1 MQAAVRRPL
10 AAGAAF
16 VGASMIATSTIAPM
30 PDVSLS
36 AIHPPAAYTAAVDL
50 LASSD
55 VLAAYEKLF
64 QDAGAGIDTI
74 VGNAAPGQLLSQFI
88 LNQFNSAATLAGGLG
103 TTAAGI
109 TKALLTDVPE
119 LVQAVIKQLAAGQFS
134 DAVDSLIK
142 IPLAVV
148 LPATDILPALHE
160 VLTKPLTNLVKII
173 DSLTADPLAA
183 TLLISG
189 FIAPLI
195 STPAAI
201 AVAVQNVVEAFGT
214 SPAAVFDALLK
225 APAVIADGFLNGGYG
240 PDLGGLVQPGLTVK
254 AGGLLS
260 TSGIVFLPDGTF
272 FVKTG
277 GPIAALQQLIK
288 QITDAIT
295 PAAPAT
301 AAIATA
307 DVASLPAATPTTVTL
322 ATTPTTEKPAAVPA
336 TGSDAL
342 PAGSGSD
349 AGATPEDTAGAP
361 VDADAPAS
369 PAQEAGSGEE
379 SAAPTAGGEADGDDT
394 AADDGNE
401 GSTSDDT
408 KGHDTTGHDTAGKP
422 AKGHGPTGKG
432 STDKDSDGSADT
444 TAKPRST
451 AGSDRGAGASSHET
465 KTVSKADAA

>member
-16 VGASMIATSTIAPM
+16 VGASVIAASTIAPM
-30 PDVSLS
+30 PDVSPS
-36 AIHPPAAYTAAVDL
+36 AIHPPATYTAAVDL

-64 QDAGAGIDTI
+64 QDAGAGIDAI
-74 VGNAAPGQLLSQFI
+74 VGNAAPGQLLNQFL
-88 LNQFNSAATLAGGLG
+88 LNQLNSAATLANGLG

-109 TKALLTDVPE
+109 TKALLTDVPD
-119 LVQAVIKQLAAGQFS
+119 LVQTAIKQLAAGHFS

-148 LPATDILPALHE
+148 LPATDLLPALHD

-183 TLLISG
+183 TLLFSG

-201 AVAVQNVVEAFGT
+201 ATAVQNVVEAFGK
-214 SPAAVFDALLK
+214 SPSAVFDALLK
-225 APAVIADGFLNGGYG
+225 APAVIIDGILNGGYG

-260 TSGIVFLPDGTF
+260 SSGIIFLPDGTF

-295 PAAPAT
+295 PAAPVT
-301 AAIATA
+301 AAITTA

-322 ATTPTTEKPAAVPA
+322 TTEKPAAESGTESDTTPA
-336 TGSDAL
+336 ESEDGVAT
-342 PAGSGSD
+342 
-349 AGATPEDTAGAP
+349 TPEDTAGAP
-361 VDADAPAS
+361 VEAEAPTA
-369 PAQEAGSGEE
+369 PTEDAGSGEE
-379 SAAPTAGGEADGDDT
+379 PAAPVTDDEASEDDT
-394 AADDGNE
+394 AADSKNDDAKNDDATDGD
-401 GSTSDDT
+401 SSSPDSSD
-408 KGHDTTGHDTAGKP
+408 KP
-422 AKGHGPTGKG
+422 AKGHGPTGKDSKG
-432 STDKDSDGSADT
+432 QDSD
-444 TAKPRST
+444 TATQPGAT
-451 AGSDRGAGASSHET
+451 AGSDRGA
-465 KTVSKADAA
+465 SKDSDAA

>member
-16 VGASMIATSTIAPM
+16 VGASVIAASTIAPM

-88 LNQFNSAATLAGGLG
+88 LNQLNSAATLAGGLG

-119 LVQAVIKQLAAGQFS
+119 LVQAAIKQLAAGQFS

-142 IPLAVV
+142 IPLTVV
-148 LPATDILPALHE
+148 LPATDLLPALHE

-183 TLLISG
+183 TLLLSG

-301 AAIATA
+301 AAITTA

-322 ATTPTTEKPAAVPA
+322 TTTPTTEKPAAEPA
-336 TGSDAL
+336 TGSDAA
-342 PAGSGSD
+342 PTEGPGNNVGG
-349 AGATPEDTAGAP
+349 GAEDTAGAP
-361 VDADAPAS
+361 AEVDAPAG
-369 PAQEAGSGEE
+369 PTEEAGSGEE
-379 SAAPTAGGEADGDDT
+379 SAIPTAGEEAGGEDNTTAGDATDEDST
-394 AADDGNE
+394 SE
-401 GSTSDDT
+401 GST
-408 KGHDTTGHDTAGKP
+408 GKP
-422 AKGHGPTGKG
+422 SKGHGPTGKG
-432 STDKDSDGSADT
+432 STDEDSDTSADT
-444 TAKPRST
+444 SAKPGAT
-451 AGSDRGAGASSHET
+451 ADSNSGADASSHES
-465 KTVSKADAA
+465 KSVSKADAA